1 MCTLSP
7 SFTTASSVMANS
19 LLFWKVTSTSA
30 NILNIFSDSTLQAL
44 KASKVK
50 KSGRYLLSFIV
61 FIINHLVNYQYLSN
75 RLRGQRFHLPIRS
88 SDQFLRLSKQ
98 NRYGRYKKYD
108 APEYQKA

>member
-1 MCTLSP
+1 MYAISIID
-7 SFTTASSVMANS
+7 NR
-19 LLFWKVTSTSA
+19 
-30 NILNIFSDSTLQAL
+30 ILNNSKLTIILKGHFDVGKHIKYILRLYFTGV

-98 NRYGRYKKYD
+98 NRYGRYKK
-108 APEYQKA
+108 